1 MGQDDNA
8 FIERGGRKWAR
19 GWQGEACVAVEARS
33 RAADSKQSDLLQQ
46 TLMPVV
52 ALFLMLLGRLL
63 LLLKGGVVGGY
74 QLVFVRA
81 LVVMVA

>member
-1 MGQDDNA
+1 
-8 FIERGGRKWAR
+8 
-19 GWQGEACVAVEARS
+19 
-33 RAADSKQSDLLQQ
+33 
-46 TLMPVV
+46 MPVV
-52 ALFLMLLGRLL
+52 ALSLTLLGRLL